1 MKRFE
6 LETESRQPVE
16 WIFLKIIYFECVHH
30 SQTETVYNCALNHAS
45 WRSAAVICLGNLINP
60 NRMRNNEK
68 ITVHNTIKSDNFR
81 AILSVRITCISAN
94 RTTRRGSK
102 APDKRTR
109 VDAHLNEKK
118 NKKIKSKKKIEI
130 SRIKMTGWLLRR
142 RRRRCCCCCCIEVGN
157 RCTLPTISL
166 YTRTGQ
172 SSWKTI
178 PIFALVSGWHQTI
191 QSISIPFYPICTVY
205 ALHEANVSVFIW
217 LRRRNSIKISL
228 NSLFVVV
235 VAYSVFAVEL
245 VWAHTV

>member
-1 MKRFE
+1 MQSYRC
-6 LETESRQPVE
+6 ESRASAPIEQ
-16 WIFLKIIYFECVHH
+16 
-30 SQTETVYNCALNHAS
+30 HAEE
-45 WRSAAVICLGNLINP
+45 AKHPINVLVL
-60 NRMRNNEK
+60 
-68 ITVHNTIKSDNFR
+68 T
-81 AILSVRITCISAN
+81 
-94 RTTRRGSK
+94 RTWTK
-102 APDKRTR
+102 
-109 VDAHLNEKK
+109 KK